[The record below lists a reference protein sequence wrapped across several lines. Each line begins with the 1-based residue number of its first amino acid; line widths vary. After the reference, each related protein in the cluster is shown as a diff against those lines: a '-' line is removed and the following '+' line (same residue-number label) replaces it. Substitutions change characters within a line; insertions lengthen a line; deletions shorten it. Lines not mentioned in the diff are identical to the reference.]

1 MKKIILMGLLLV
13 GSLSFSRVINSCEIT
28 GKGIYNNGTRYLN
41 CISNE
46 TGKKFNFTNVNKE
59 IYNNILKNEIYKIYF
74 SGQGYD
80 KLRID
85 EMEYIGVSCD
95 CM

>member
-1 MKKIILMGLLLV
+1 M
-13 GSLSFSRVINSCEIT
+13 
-28 GKGIYNNGTRYLN
+28 
-41 CISNE
+41 
-46 TGKKFNFTNVNKE
+46 NKE